1 MTRDATQF
9 CDAWAPHAQTHLLG
23 VGCRLESRHF
33 LHVMYAFG
41 NQAMFALLGALCPGA
56 PSAKEF
62 DAASKEASAPTPAV
76 NPYAAAYKAASA
88 GRGAPGSHNTV
99 ASYMESKAA
108 LELGAELCEKCA
120 PSENTINNC
129 CSVGASWEGS
139 CGDGLAHT
147 WLAGYSACNGDR
159 AQVSAI
165 SGAKVIQEKMLA
177 NHLTDDDLDPESRRI
192 IQERRVTFE
201 REQKQKKYRK
211 RLARRQATAAAT
223 RAREAAVALEAELQA
238 HPTKP
243 GAGWLR
249 RDLAGLQK
257 KAAGLSA
264 VVSKGVVQP

>member
-1 MTRDATQF
+1 
-9 CDAWAPHAQTHLLG
+9 
-23 VGCRLESRHF
+23 
-33 LHVMYAFG
+33 
-41 NQAMFALLGALCPGA
+41 MFALLGAVSGAA
-56 PSAKEF
+56 PSAFEF
-62 DAASKEASAPTPAV
+62 GAASKEARAPTPAV
-76 NPYAAAYKAASA
+76 APAAS
-88 GRGAPGSHNTV
+88 RGPPGSHNTV

-129 CSVGASWEGS
+129 CSVGASWEGT
-139 CGDGLAHT
+139 CGDGLTHT

-177 NHLTDDDLDPESRRI
+177 NNQTDDDLDPESRRI

-201 REQKQKKYRK
+201 HEQQQKKHRK
-211 RLARRQATAAAT
+211 RLARRQHTVMAT
-223 RAREAAVALEAELQA
+223 RTREAAVSLEAELQA

-257 KAAGLSA
+257 KVAGLSA
-264 VVSKGVVQP
+264 GDEKKKRKGVASKGAVQP